1 MTIRITWKRF
11 LLTVTAL
18 FAAGMLYAWSG
29 AFNVAASSGH
39 WGITNWFL
47 HWVMEN
53 SVRTRAALTS
63 PSDPR
68 DDRGLVSAAGHFA
81 AACASCHGA
90 PGRRP
95 SPVMQAAT
103 PHAPDLQKNAPL
115 WTDKQLNWILEHG
128 VKFSG
133 MPAWGAPDRPD
144 EVARMVA
151 FVRRL
156 PRMTPA
162 QYRALTEQAT
172 GAGAAGVQGLRE
184 GQLAGCVACHGAD
197 GRGRGQPDIPVLGGQ
212 RPAYL
217 LAALRAYAS
226 GERHSAVMGNAAAA
240 LNDAEMRALAA
251 HFAALPGLGTGS
263 AVPASRG
270 SAAARILVE
279 RGDPRAQLPA
289 CVSCHAPGKG
299 YPVLAGQRASY
310 IAQRLRQWRG
320 EKGVVDA
327 RKPHD
332 TMPVIARRIP
342 EDMIEPVAAY
352 LSAGR

>member
-1 MTIRITWKRF
+1 MTIRLTWKRVV
-11 LLTVTAL
+11 LTLTAL

-63 PSDPR
+63 P
-68 DDRGLVSAAGHFA
+68 DDAKADTGLVSAAGHFA

-115 WTDKQLNWILEHG
+115 WTDKQLHWILQHG

-133 MPAWGAPDRPD
+133 MPAWAVQDRPD

-151 FVRRL
+151 FVRAL
-156 PRMTPA
+156 PARTPA
-162 QYRALTEQAT
+162 QYRTLTEQAA
-172 GAGAAGVQGLRE
+172 GAGSTGVDALRPGL
-184 GQLAGCVACHGAD
+184 LASCASCHGPD
-197 GRGRGQPDIPVLGGQ
+197 GRGRAQPDIPVLGGQ
-212 RPAYL
+212 KPGYL
-217 LAALRAYAS
+217 LASLQAYAT
-226 GERHSAVMGNAAAA
+226 GRRHSAVMGNAAAA
-240 LNDAEMRALAA
+240 LNDAEMRTLALHYAA
-251 HFAALPGLGTGS
+251 MPGIGS
-263 AVPASRG
+263 ARPSG
-270 SAAARILVE
+270 DDAARAIVE
-279 RGDPRAQLPA
+279 RGLPREQLPA
-289 CVSCHAPGKG
+289 CASCHAPGKG
-299 YPVLAGQRASY
+299 YPGLAGQKASY

-320 EKGVVDA
+320 DDTVVDA
-327 RKPHD
+327 RKSHA

-342 EDMIEPVAAY
+342 EEMVDPLARY
-352 LSAGR
+352 LAGTR